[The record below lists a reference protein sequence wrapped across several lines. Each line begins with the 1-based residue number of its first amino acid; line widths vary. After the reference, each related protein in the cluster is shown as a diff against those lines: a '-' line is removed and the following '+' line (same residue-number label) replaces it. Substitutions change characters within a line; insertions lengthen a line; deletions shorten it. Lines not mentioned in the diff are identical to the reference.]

1 MDIYARILEAR
12 ESLKSM
18 DLSTKPVGT
27 LLKEL
32 IDKKGMNIY
41 SLSCSSGVSNAQIAR
56 ILQNS
61 VTRPKFE
68 TMIAFC
74 IGLGLTYEESMM
86 FFRDAGY
93 YEFENGNLFHNDM
106 VLYTMILKIP
116 GIDLVHA
123 NILLLLGMY
132 ELIDH
137 EDTVNWMPSLIPSSS
152 IAMYDISRE
161 YPQVSSSNIQTLLE
175 RYEYSN
181 SDVIR
186 NTLKKLEAIVTEWEK
201 SNK

>member
-1 MDIYARILEAR
+1 
-12 ESLKSM
+12 
-18 DLSTKPVGT
+18 
-27 LLKEL
+27 
-32 IDKKGMNIY
+32 
-41 SLSCSSGVSNAQIAR
+41 
-56 ILQNS
+56 
-61 VTRPKFE
+61 
-68 TMIAFC
+68 
-74 IGLGLTYEESMM
+74 
-86 FFRDAGY
+86 
-93 YEFENGNLFHNDM
+93 
-106 VLYTMILKIP
+106 
-116 GIDLVHA
+116 
-123 NILLLLGMY
+123 MY

>member
-12 ESLKSM
+12 ESLKTM
-18 DLSTKPVGT
+18 DLPTKPVGV

-93 YEFENGNLFHNDM
+93 YEFENRNLFHNDI
-106 VLYTMILKIP
+106 VLYTMILK
-116 GIDLVHA
+116 
-123 NILLLLGMY
+123 NTRTRFSTCKY
-132 ELIDH
+132 F
-137 EDTVNWMPSLIPSSS
+137 VNSWN
-152 IAMYDISRE
+152 
-161 YPQVSSSNIQTLLE
+161 V
-175 RYEYSN
+175 
-181 SDVIR
+181 
-186 NTLKKLEAIVTEWEK
+186 
-201 SNK
+201 

>member
-12 ESLKSM
+12 ESLKSI
-18 DLSTKPVGT
+18 DLPTKPVGT
-27 LLKEL
+27 LLKEW
-32 IDKKGMNIY
+32 IDKKGMTIY

-93 YEFENGNLFHNDM
+93 YEFGNGNLFHNDM

>member
-12 ESLKSM
+12 ESLKTI
-18 DLSTKPVGT
+18 DLSTKPVGV

-86 FFRDAGY
+86 FFQRCW
-93 YEFENGNLFHNDM
+93 
-106 VLYTMILKIP
+106 IL
-116 GIDLVHA
+116 
-123 NILLLLGMY
+123 
-132 ELIDH
+132 
-137 EDTVNWMPSLIPSSS
+137 
-152 IAMYDISRE
+152 
-161 YPQVSSSNIQTLLE
+161 
-175 RYEYSN
+175 
-181 SDVIR
+181 
-186 NTLKKLEAIVTEWEK
+186 
-201 SNK
+201 

>member
-1 MDIYARILEAR
+1 MDIYTRILEAR
-12 ESLKSM
+12 ESLKTM
-18 DLSTKPVGT
+18 DLSTKPVGV

-32 IDKKGMNIY
+32 IDKKGMSIY
-41 SLSCSSGVSNAQIAR
+41 SLSCNSGVSNAQIAR

-74 IGLGLTYEESMM
+74 IGLGLTYEESTM

-93 YEFENGNLFHNDM
+93 YEFENENLFHNDI
-106 VLYTMILKIP
+106 VLYTMILRTP
-116 GIDLVHA
+116 GLDLVHA
-123 NILLLLGMY
+123 NILLILGMY

-137 EDTVNWMPSLIPSSS
+137 ENTINWMPSLIPSSS
-152 IAMYDISRE
+152 IATYDISRE

-186 NTLKKLEAIVTEWEK
+186 NTLKKLEAIITEWEK

>member
-1 MDIYARILEAR
+1 MDIYTRILEAR
-12 ESLKSM
+12 ESLKTM
-18 DLSTKPVGT
+18 DLSTKSVGV

-32 IDKKGMNIY
+32 IDKKGMSIY

-93 YEFENGNLFHNDM
+93 YEFENSNRFHNDI
-106 VLYTMILKIP
+106 VLYTMVLKTP

-123 NILLLLGMY
+123 NILLILGMY
-132 ELIDH
+132 ELIDR
-137 EDTVNWMPSLIPSSS
+137 ENIINQMPSLIPSSS
-152 IAMYDISRE
+152 IATYDINRE
-161 YPQVSSSNIQTLLE
+161 YPQVSSPNIQTLLE
-175 RYEYSN
+175 WYEYSN

-186 NTLKKLEAIVTEWEK
+186 NTLEKLKAIITEWEK
-201 SNK
+201 SHK

>member
-18 DLSTKPVGT
+18 DLSTKPVGI

-186 NTLKKLEAIVTEWEK
+186 NTLKKLEAIVAEWEK

>member
-12 ESLKSM
+12 ESLKTI
-18 DLSTKPVGT
+18 DLSTKPVGV

-41 SLSCSSGVSNAQIAR
+41 SLSCNSGVSNAQIAR

-93 YEFENGNLFHNDM
+93 HEFENGNLFHNDM

-123 NILLLLGMY
+123 NILLILGMY

-137 EDTVNWMPSLIPSSS
+137 ENTINWMPSLIPSSS
-152 IAMYDISRE
+152 IATYDISRE
-161 YPQVSSSNIQTLLE
+161 YPQVSSSNIQALLE

-186 NTLKKLEAIVTEWEK
+186 NTLKQLEAIVTEWEK

>member
-18 DLSTKPVGT
+18 DLSTKPVGI

>member
-12 ESLKSM
+12 ESLKTI
-18 DLSTKPVGT
+18 DLPTKPVGV

-86 FFRDAGY
+86 FFRDSGY
-93 YEFENGNLFHNDM
+93 YEFENRNLFHNDI
-106 VLYTMILKIP
+106 VLYTMILKTP
-116 GIDLVHA
+116 GLDLVHA
-123 NILLLLGMY
+123 NILLILGMY
-132 ELIDH
+132 ELMDH
-137 EDTVNWMPSLIPSSS
+137 ENSISWMPSLLPSSS
-152 IAMYDISRE
+152 TAAYDISRK
-161 YPQVSSSNIQTLLE
+161 YPQVSSSSIQTLVEL
-175 RYEYSN
+175 YEYSN

-186 NTLKKLEAIVTEWEK
+186 ITLKKLEAIITEWEK
-201 SNK
+201 SNE

>member
-32 IDKKGMNIY
+32 IDKKGMTIY
-41 SLSCSSGVSNAQIAR
+41 SLSCNSGVSNAQIAR

-137 EDTVNWMPSLIPSSS
+137 EDTVNWIPSLIPSSS

-186 NTLKKLEAIVTEWEK
+186 NTLKKLEAIITEWEK
-201 SNK
+201 SHK